1 MTYYGRI
8 LFAAIWLSTT
18 GLVAANAAQQVNN
31 TVGTPKTDTLY
42 TPSDVRMAW
51 WQNAR
56 FGMFIHWG
64 IYAVP
69 AHAEWYMTYGH
80 VPLNKYEEYAK
91 QFDPTK
97 FNADHWVKIAKEA
110 GMKYLVITAKHHDGF
125 CMFNTKA
132 TSYNVVKAT
141 PWHKDPLLALSRAC
155 HRYGIRFC
163 VYYSIMDWHSPDQAA
178 ANPDSE
184 HPTYNPTSFV
194 SGKKEAYIEYMKT
207 ELKELIDQYHPALIW
222 FDGEWMNG
230 WTDQDG
236 RNLYSYLRSLDSN
249 LIINNRIKGAGDYET
264 PEQQIPPNG
273 LPGHDWETCMT
284 INGSWGYNAEDHN
297 WKSADTLLCNLIDI
311 ASKGGNYLLNVGPDA
326 TGVIPQPEV
335 QRLKEM
341 GAWLKING
349 QAIYGT
355 TASPFKEQLPWGR
368 CTRKESKNSTILYL
382 TVFNWPS
389 DGKLIAP
396 DLTNKVISSTL
407 LENGTKLQSTS
418 TANGLIISVPTNAPD
433 SIASVIKVVIKK

>member
-1 MTYYGRI
+1 
-8 LFAAIWLSTT
+8 
-18 GLVAANAAQQVNN
+18 
-31 TVGTPKTDTLY
+31 
-42 TPSDVRMAW
+42 
-51 WQNAR
+51 
-56 FGMFIHWG
+56 
-64 IYAVP
+64 
-69 AHAEWYMTYGH
+69 
-80 VPLNKYEEYAK
+80 
-91 QFDPTK
+91 
-97 FNADHWVKIAKEA
+97 
-110 GMKYLVITAKHHDGF
+110 
-125 CMFNTKA
+125 
-132 TSYNVVKAT
+132 
-141 PWHKDPLLALSRAC
+141 
-155 HRYGIRFC
+155 
-163 VYYSIMDWHSPDQAA
+163 
-178 ANPDSE
+178 
-184 HPTYNPTSFV
+184 
-194 SGKKEAYIEYMKT
+194 MKT
-207 ELKELIDQYHPALIW
+207 EFKELIDQYHPALIW
-222 FDGEWMNG
+222 FDSEWMNG